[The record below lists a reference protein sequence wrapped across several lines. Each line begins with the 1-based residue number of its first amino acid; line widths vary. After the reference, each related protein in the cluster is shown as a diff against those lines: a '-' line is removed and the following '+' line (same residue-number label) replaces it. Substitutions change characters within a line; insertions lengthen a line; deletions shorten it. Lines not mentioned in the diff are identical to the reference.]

1 MFGYILWGCVS
12 VGLVSEYFSECLLE
26 RISKRIPA
34 SSEHAHSVSQMS
46 NEAPGIGPRRTGP
59 AQGRL
64 AAGSPGGSLTVFN
77 SRNHGRGDKGVVEGP
92 TKLSACGCGTSSCE
106 RREKLSMS
114 CHKRQQTASKI
125 RLLRKKYLYYLHT
138 RVLTIPPKSPHPSV
152 KSYLQCRLPRLPPSC
167 GCPTYARPLSL
178 FA

>member
-1 MFGYILWGCVS
+1 M
-12 VGLVSEYFSECLLE
+12 GLVSEYFSECLLE